1 MGHCTKVLDG
11 RMDSI
16 CYMKNEIISAQKP
29 SVDLQEAMLAA
40 KLQPSP
46 KFEKIKP
53 MIPEIVA
60 HLKEIGWIEK
70 EAE

>member
-1 MGHCTKVLDG
+1 M
-11 RMDSI
+11 M
-16 CYMKNEIISAQKP
+16 NEINATQEP
-29 SVDLQEAMLAA
+29 FGELQDAMLAA
-40 KLQPSP
+40 KFQPSP

-70 EAE
+70 EA

>member
-1 MGHCTKVLDG
+1 
-11 RMDSI
+11 
-16 CYMKNEIISAQKP
+16 MKQ
-29 SVDLQEAMLAA
+29 QEQFSKSEMQRINQAIRLTEG
-40 KLQPSP
+40 QPCP

-60 HLKEIGWIEK
+60 HLKVIGWIEK

>member
-1 MGHCTKVLDG
+1 MQ
-11 RMDSI
+11 
-16 CYMKNEIISAQKP
+16 NEISSMQNP
-29 SVDLQEAMLAA
+29 SIDLQDAMLAA
-40 KLQPSP
+40 KFQPSP

-70 EAE
+70 EG

>member
-1 MGHCTKVLDG
+1 
-11 RMDSI
+11 
-16 CYMKNEIISAQKP
+16 MKQEVKFSKSEIQRINQAIR
-29 SVDLQEAMLAA
+29 LTEG
-40 KLQPSP
+40 QPCP

-70 EAE
+70 ES

>member
-1 MGHCTKVLDG
+1 
-11 RMDSI
+11 
-16 CYMKNEIISAQKP
+16 MKNEISSTQKP
-29 SVDLQEAMLAA
+29 SVDLQDAMLAA
-40 KLQPSP
+40 KFQPSP

>member
-1 MGHCTKVLDG
+1 
-11 RMDSI
+11 
-16 CYMKNEIISAQKP
+16 MKKEISSKQKP
-29 SVDLQEAMLAA
+29 SAELQDAMLAA
-40 KLQPSP
+40 KFQSSP